1 MLTRLNVVINLQR
14 IEISNLSV
22 MHQELTV
29 FVVGQLFFNKQTNRQ
44 IHREI
49 RFMVTR
55 GRG

>member
-1 MLTRLNVVINLQR
+1 MVTRLIVVINLQHV
-14 IEISNLSV
+14 EISNLYV

-29 FVVGQLFFNKQTNRQ
+29 FAVGQLFFNKQTNKQ
-44 IHREI
+44 THREI